1 MRQLLKKRGGN
12 HIVDF
17 MGCPEATWIDDD
29 SLLLELLSEGEVQG
43 SGSNAPALMVISVGC
58 NKGHDVL
65 RMTRLLP
72 KDPI

>member
-1 MRQLLKKRGGN
+1 M
-12 HIVDF
+12 DF

-29 SLLLELLSEGEVQG
+29 SLLSELLSEGEVQV
-43 SGSNAPALMVISVGC
+43 SGSNAPSLMGISVGC

-65 RMTRLLP
+65 RMARLLS